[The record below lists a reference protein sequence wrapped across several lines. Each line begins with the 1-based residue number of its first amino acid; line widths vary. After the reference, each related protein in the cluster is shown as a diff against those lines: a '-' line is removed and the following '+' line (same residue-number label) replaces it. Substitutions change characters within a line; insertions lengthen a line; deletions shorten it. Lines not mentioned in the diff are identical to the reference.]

1 MKGKGT
7 MKTALVT
14 CTGVLLTA
22 LLPVAPARGAEDHP
36 KGKDLRAGGDKNKRY
51 FLFGPEK
58 GAKAPAAGYGLV
70 VVLPGGEGGA
80 DFRPFV
86 GDISQKA
93 LPKGYLVAQPV
104 AVKWTAEQ
112 EITWPTKK
120 DPAAKMKFTTEEFVA
135 AVIADVGKKHKLD
148 PKRVFTLSWSSGG
161 PAAYA
166 ISLSGKTAVKGS
178 LVAMSVFLPKKLP
191 PLKNA
196 KGHAYYLLHSPED
209 KVCRVFFARW
219 ARNVLRLNKARVTLE
234 TYAGGHGWHGD
245 YFGEM
250 RKGIRWLE
258 KNSGRKA
265 DK

>member
-1 MKGKGT
+1 
-7 MKTALVT
+7 MKTVPIP
-14 CTGVLLTA
+14 CTAILLAT
-22 LLPVAPARGAEDHP
+22 LLPVAPTRSAEDHP
-36 KGKDLRAGGDKNKRY
+36 KGKDLRAGGDKDKRY
-51 FLFGPEK
+51 FLFGPGK

-86 GDISQKA
+86 GDISKKA
-93 LPKGYLVAQPV
+93 MPKGYLVAQSV

-120 DPAAKMKFTTEEFVA
+120 DPAAKMKFSTEEFVEA
-135 AVIADVGKKHKLD
+135 IIKDVGKKHKLD

-178 LVAMSVFLPKKLP
+178 LIAMSVFVPRKLP

-196 KGHAYYLLHSPED
+196 KGQVYYLLHSPTD
-209 KVCRVFFARW
+209 NVCRVFFARW
-219 ARNVLRLNKARVTLE
+219 ARNALRQNKARVTLE
-234 TYAGGHGWHGD
+234 TYEGGHGWHGD
-245 YFGEM
+245 YFGNM

-258 KNSGRKA
+258 KNSSRKA
-265 DK
+265 EK